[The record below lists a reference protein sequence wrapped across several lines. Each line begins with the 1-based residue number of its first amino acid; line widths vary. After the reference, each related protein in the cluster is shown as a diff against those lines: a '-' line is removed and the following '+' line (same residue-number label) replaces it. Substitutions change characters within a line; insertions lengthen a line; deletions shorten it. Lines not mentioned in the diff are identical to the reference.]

1 MNNFIYD
8 TPIADLLPNNLLEDP
23 DIKVATKAMDL
34 SFAEIN
40 DLSAQL
46 LIWTNLGKQSDEVLN
61 YLLLQSRIAGDEGKY
76 LAETR
81 KEKINLIRNSSYI
94 HMIKGTPY
102 SIEYVLQLLNM
113 NGKISEWFEYS
124 GDPGY
129 FKIDI
134 QVTTRGLTEKN
145 TQMLER
151 LVNAYKRKSA
161 WIEVINFHLTSNVKE
176 HLASAMHY
184 GEEITVYPWRK
195 TNIETRGRYSIGS
208 TSQSIETLTI
218 YPE

>member
-1 MNNFIYD
+1 MSKYIYN
-8 TPIADLLPNNLLEDP
+8 TPIAELLPRNLLEDP
-23 DIKVATKAMDL
+23 DIKAASKAMDL
-34 SFAEIN
+34 SFEETSS
-40 DLSAQL
+40 LSDQL
-46 LIWTNLGKQSDEVLN
+46 IIWANLESQSDEVLD
-61 YLLLQSRIAGDEGKY
+61 YLLFQSRIADEEKY

-81 KEKINLIRNSSYI
+81 KEKINLIRNSWYI
-94 HMIKGTPY
+94 HMIKGTPF

-113 NGKISEWFEYS
+113 RGKISEWFEY
-124 GDPGY
+124 GGNRGY

-161 WIEVINFHLTSNVKE
+161 WIEVVNFHLTSSTKE
-176 HLASAMHY
+176 YLASAMHY